1 MQSSV
6 NMSVVKYS
14 HTQRTCL
21 KQLKLKI
28 KIEMES
34 ETMEFLYG
42 LGIIFGI
49 SLLILLPTLFKR
61 LRKRPED
68 DLDRFF
74 PEQEKRN
81 MEERRNKS

>member
-1 MQSSV
+1 
-6 NMSVVKYS
+6 
-14 HTQRTCL
+14 
-21 KQLKLKI
+21 
-28 KIEMES
+28 
-34 ETMEFLYG
+34 MEFLYG

-49 SLLILLPTLFKR
+49 SLLILLPALFKR